1 MIGDFKIPD
10 LYFKL
15 TRLMNNF
22 SKSNNKFFKN
32 SKPGDQIS
40 TANISQRVPPHSI
53 EAEQSLLCA
62 VLLDSNLLLDVVE
75 IIDAPHF
82 YNTKYQIIF
91 QAVLDLFKK
100 NEPIDLVTITNFL
113 RERNSLDAIGGATFL
128 SRLVDEI
135 PIAVNPPQ
143 YANIIREKALLR
155 DLISKANEI
164 AVQCFENQANVESVV
179 DFAESSVY
187 EVTQDKVKPSFYP
200 IQDVVNDSFKILE
213 ERSNNDSP
221 LTGVN
226 TGFEK
231 LNYLTAGFQA
241 SDLIILA
248 ARPSM
253 GKTAFALNLTRNA
266 AIDSQ
271 SPVAF
276 FSLEMSKEQLAIRML
291 CSEARVDSS
300 KLRGG
305 SFDQEDWEHLTHAAS
320 IISESPIFIDDA
332 PAQSALQ
339 IRAKCRRLHK
349 SNPLGLIII
358 DYLQL
363 MRTSEKAER
372 RDIAIGEI
380 SGALKALAKELNVP
394 VIALSQLN
402 RKLEERG
409 DKRPILSDLR
419 ESGSL
424 EQDADIVIFIY
435 RDEVYN
441 KDEANPNKGL
451 AEILLRK
458 QRNGPT
464 GDVILRFNGA
474 YTRFDDL
481 APEEV
486 VEGY

>member
-1 MIGDFKIPD
+1 MFNDYGNPSYQK
-10 LYFKL
+10 
-15 TRLMNNF
+15 RSG
-22 SKSNNKFFKN
+22 SKQQPREIANRI
-32 SKPGDQIS
+32 KPQ
-40 TANISQRVPPHSI
+40 SI
-53 EAEQSLLCA
+53 EAEESLLCSILMDSN
-62 VLLDSNLLLDVVE
+62 VLLDIVE
-75 IIDAPHF
+75 ILTAEHF
-82 YNTKYQIIF
+82 YVSRHQVIF
-91 QAVLDLFKK
+91 QAMLDLFKK
-100 NEPIDLVTITNFL
+100 SEPVDLITITNYL
-113 RERNSLDAIGGATFL
+113 RDRNALDSIGGAHVL
-128 SRLVDEI
+128 SRIVDDI
-135 PIAVNPPQ
+135 PMAVNPVQ
-143 YANIIREKALLR
+143 YANIVREKALLR
-155 DLISKANEI
+155 GLMAKAGEI
-164 AVQCFENQANVESVV
+164 VAQCYENQSNVEAVI
-179 DFAESSVY
+179 DFAENAVF
-187 EVTQDKVKPSFYP
+187 EVSQDKIKPSFYK

-213 ERSNNDSP
+213 ERSQNDSP
-221 LTGVN
+221 ITGIS
-226 TGFEK
+226 TGYDK
-231 LNYLTAGFQA
+231 LNFLTAGFQP

-253 GKTAFALNLTRNA
+253 GKTAFALNLARNA

-271 SPVAF
+271 MPVAF
-276 FSLEMSKEQLAIRML
+276 FSLEMSKEQLVMRML

-305 SFDQEDWEHLTHAAS
+305 SFSTEDWEYLTHAAS
-320 IISESPIFIDDA
+320 VIAEAPIFIDDA

-349 SNPLGLIII
+349 TDQLGFIVI

-363 MRTSEKAER
+363 MRASDSAER
-372 RDIAIGEI
+372 RDLAIGEI

-424 EQDADIVIFIY
+424 EQDADLVIFIY

-464 GDVILRFNGA
+464 GDITLRFNGA
-474 YTRFDDL
+474 YTRFDNL
-481 APEEV
+481 APDEV

>member
-1 MIGDFKIPD
+1 MYSD
-10 LYFKL
+10 YSKL
-15 TRLMNNF
+15 TPRRAGPQQPPKEIANRI
-22 SKSNNKFFKN
+22 
-32 SKPGDQIS
+32 KPQ
-40 TANISQRVPPHSI
+40 SI
-53 EAEQSLLCA
+53 EAEESLLCSVLMDSN
-62 VLLDSNLLLDVVE
+62 VLLDIVE
-75 IIDAPHF
+75 ILKAEHF
-82 YNTKYQIIF
+82 YVTRHQIMF
-91 QAVLDLFKK
+91 QAMLDLFKK
-100 NEPIDLVTITNFL
+100 SEPIDLITITNYL
-113 RERNSLDAIGGATFL
+113 RDRNTLETIGGAHAL
-128 SRLVDEI
+128 SRLVDDI
-135 PIAVNPPQ
+135 PMAMNPAQ

-155 DLISKANEI
+155 DLMTKAGEI
-164 AVQCFENQANVESVV
+164 VAQCFENQGNVEEVI
-179 DFAESSVY
+179 DFAENAVF
-187 EVTQDKVKPSFYP
+187 EVSQDKIKPSFYN

-213 ERSNNDSP
+213 ERSQNDSP
-221 LTGVN
+221 ITGLS

-231 LNYLTAGFQA
+231 LNFMTAGFQA

-253 GKTAFALNLTRNA
+253 GKTAFALNLAQNA
-266 AIDSQ
+266 AIHSQ
-271 SPVAF
+271 TPVAF
-276 FSLEMSKEQLAIRML
+276 FSLEMSKEQLVMRML

-300 KLRGG
+300 KLRVG
-305 SFDQEDWEHLTHAAS
+305 SFSTEDWEHLTHAAS
-320 IISESPIFIDDA
+320 VVSESSIFIDDA

-349 SNPLGLIII
+349 TNNLGFIII

-363 MRTSEKAER
+363 MRTSDSAER
-372 RDIAIGEI
+372 RDLAIGEI
-380 SGALKALAKELNVP
+380 SGSLKALAKELNVP
-394 VIALSQLN
+394 VLALSQLN

-424 EQDADIVIFIY
+424 EQDADLVIFIY

-464 GDVILRFNGA
+464 GDVTLRFNGA

-481 APEEV
+481 APDEV
-486 VEGY
+486 VAGY

>member
-1 MIGDFKIPD
+1 MRPEQAVTNVPK
-10 LYFKL
+10 
-15 TRLMNNF
+15 
-22 SKSNNKFFKN
+22 
-32 SKPGDQIS
+32 
-40 TANISQRVPPHSI
+40 VPPQSI
-53 EAEQSLLCA
+53 EAEESLLCSI
-62 VLLDSNLLLDVVE
+62 LLDSSLLLDIVE
-75 IIDAPHF
+75 IINAEHF
-82 YNTKYQIIF
+82 YTTKHQTIF
-91 QAVLDLFKK
+91 QSILDLFKK
-100 NEPIDLVTITNFL
+100 SEPIDLVTITNHL
-113 RERNSLDAIGGATFL
+113 RSRNALDSIGGATAL
-128 SRLVDEI
+128 SRLVNEI
-135 PIAVNPPQ
+135 PMAVNPIE

-155 DLISKANEI
+155 SLISKANMI
-164 AVQCFENQANVESVV
+164 VTQCFENQINVESVI
-179 DFAESSVY
+179 DFAENAVY
-187 EVTQDKVKPSFYP
+187 EVSQDTIKPSFHS
-200 IQDVVNDSFKILE
+200 INDVVQESFKILE
-213 ERSNNDSP
+213 ERSNSDSSI
-221 LTGVN
+221 TGVT
-226 TGFEK
+226 TGFKK
-231 LNYLTAGFQA
+231 LNFLTAGLQS

-266 AIDSQ
+266 AIDAQ
-271 SPVAF
+271 VPVAF
-276 FSLEMSKEQLAIRML
+276 FSLEMSKEQLAMRML

-305 SFDQEDWEHLTHAAS
+305 SFSQEDWEQLTYAAS
-320 IISESPIFIDDA
+320 ILSESPIFIDDS

-349 SNPLGLIII
+349 MHNIGLVII

-363 MRTSEKAER
+363 MRTNERAER
-372 RDIAIGEI
+372 RDLAIGEI
-380 SGALKALAKELNVP
+380 SSSMKALAKELNLP

-419 ESGSL
+419 ESGNL
-424 EQDADIVIFIY
+424 EQDADLVIFIY

-441 KDEANPNKGL
+441 KDETNPNKGL

-464 GDVILRFNGA
+464 GEVVLRFNGA

-481 APEEV
+481 APEEL

>member
-1 MIGDFKIPD
+1 MNTFSESNIP
-10 LYFKL
+10 YN
-15 TRLMNNF
+15 RR
-22 SKSNNKFFKN
+22 SNR
-32 SKPGDQIS
+32 SEQS
-40 TANISQRVPPHSI
+40 TNIAQRIPPQSI

-62 VLLDSNLLLDVVE
+62 VLLDSNILLDIVE
-75 IIDAPHF
+75 IIESHHF
-82 YNTKYQIIF
+82 YNNKHQIIF
-91 QAVLDLFKK
+91 QAILDLFKK
-100 NEPIDLVTITNFL
+100 SEPIDLVTITNYL
-113 RERNSLDAIGGATFL
+113 RDRNSLDAIGGATSL

-135 PIAVNPPQ
+135 PMAVNPPQ

-155 DLISKANEI
+155 DLISKTNAI
-164 AVQCFENQANVESVV
+164 AVQCFENQSNIEAVI
-179 DFAESSVY
+179 DFAESSIY

-221 LTGVN
+221 ITGIT

-231 LNYLTAGFQA
+231 LNYLTAGLQA

-266 AIDSQ
+266 AIDAHM
-271 SPVAF
+271 PVAF

-305 SFDQEDWEHLTHAAS
+305 SFDHEDWENLTHAAS
-320 IISESPIFIDDA
+320 IISEAPIFIDDA

-349 SNPLGLIII
+349 ASPLGLIII

-363 MRTSEKAER
+363 MRTSDKAER
-372 RDIAIGEI
+372 RDLAIGEI
-380 SGALKALAKELNVP
+380 SGSLKALAKELNVP

-424 EQDADIVIFIY
+424 EQDADLVIFIY

-464 GDVILRFNGA
+464 GDIILRFNGA

-486 VEGY
+486 VQGY

>member
-1 MIGDFKIPD
+1 MRPEQAVTNVPKIP
-10 LYFKL
+10 
-15 TRLMNNF
+15 
-22 SKSNNKFFKN
+22 
-32 SKPGDQIS
+32 PQ
-40 TANISQRVPPHSI
+40 SI
-53 EAEQSLLCA
+53 EAEESLLCSI
-62 VLLDSNLLLDVVE
+62 LLDSSLLLDIVE
-75 IIDAPHF
+75 IINAEHF
-82 YNTKYQIIF
+82 YTTKHQTIF
-91 QAVLDLFKK
+91 QSILDLFKK
-100 NEPIDLVTITNFL
+100 SEPIDLVTITNHL
-113 RERNSLDAIGGATFL
+113 RSRNALDSIGGATAL
-128 SRLVDEI
+128 SRLVNEI
-135 PIAVNPPQ
+135 PMAVNPIE

-155 DLISKANEI
+155 SLISKANMI
-164 AVQCFENQANVESVV
+164 VTQCFENQINVESVI
-179 DFAESSVY
+179 DFAENAVY
-187 EVTQDKVKPSFYP
+187 EVSQDTIKPSFHS
-200 IQDVVNDSFKILE
+200 INDVVQESFKILE
-213 ERSNNDSP
+213 ERSNSDSSI
-221 LTGVN
+221 TGVT
-226 TGFEK
+226 TGFKK
-231 LNYLTAGFQA
+231 LNFLTAGLQS

-266 AIDSQ
+266 AIDAQ
-271 SPVAF
+271 VPVAF
-276 FSLEMSKEQLAIRML
+276 FSLEMSKEQLAMRML

-305 SFDQEDWEHLTHAAS
+305 SFSQEDWEQLTYAAS
-320 IISESPIFIDDA
+320 ILSESPIFIDDS

-349 SNPLGLIII
+349 MHNIGLVII

-363 MRTSEKAER
+363 MRTNERAER
-372 RDIAIGEI
+372 RDLAIGEI
-380 SGALKALAKELNVP
+380 SSSMKALAKELNLP

-419 ESGSL
+419 ESGNL
-424 EQDADIVIFIY
+424 EQDADLVIFIY

-441 KDEANPNKGL
+441 KDETNPNKGL

-464 GDVILRFNGA
+464 GEVVLRFNGA

-481 APEEV
+481 APEEL

>member
-1 MIGDFKIPD
+1 MTPYPETHHPYQQRSSHPEPSLDAVRRIP
-10 LYFKL
+10 
-15 TRLMNNF
+15 
-22 SKSNNKFFKN
+22 
-32 SKPGDQIS
+32 PQ
-40 TANISQRVPPHSI
+40 SI
-53 EAEQSLLCA
+53 EAEESLLCA
-62 VLLDSNLLLDVVE
+62 ILLDSSLLLDIVE
-75 IIDAPHF
+75 ILDAPHF
-82 YNTKYQIIF
+82 YITKHQMIF
-91 QAVLDLFKK
+91 QSMLDLFKK
-100 NEPIDLVTITNFL
+100 SEPIDLVTITNHL
-113 RERNSLDAIGGATFL
+113 RDRNALDTIGGATAL
-128 SRLVDEI
+128 SRLVNEI
-135 PIAVNPPQ
+135 PMAINPPQ

-155 DLISKANEI
+155 DLISKASTI
-164 AVQCFENQANVESVV
+164 VTQCFENQGNIESVI
-179 DFAESSVY
+179 DFAESAVY
-187 EVTQDKVKPSFYP
+187 EVSQDKIKPSFYS
-200 IQDVVNDSFKILE
+200 IQDVVNESFKILE

-221 LTGVN
+221 ITGVT
-226 TGFEK
+226 TGFDK
-231 LNYLTAGFQA
+231 LNYLTAGFQP

-266 AIDSQ
+266 AIDAQ
-271 SPVAF
+271 VPVAF
-276 FSLEMSKEQLAIRML
+276 FSLEMSKEQLAMRML

-305 SFDQEDWEHLTHAAS
+305 SFSQEDWEQLTHAAS
-320 IISESPIFIDDA
+320 IISESPIFIDDS

-349 SNPLGLIII
+349 TNNVGLIII

-363 MRTSEKAER
+363 MRTNDKAER
-372 RDIAIGEI
+372 RDLAIGEI
-380 SGALKALAKELNVP
+380 SGSMKALAKELNVP

-424 EQDADIVIFIY
+424 EQDADLVIFIY

-441 KDEANPNKGL
+441 KDETNPNKGL
-451 AEILLRK
+451 ADILLRK

-464 GDVILRFNGA
+464 GEVVLRFNGA

-486 VEGY
+486 VHGY